1 MKRNQIKWRRT
12 EMEKKEFNKEIYIY
26 ICLFTMRVLLFIP
39 IVSCILYL
47 EIRRFYL
54 QYTVLDA
61 VRIIRYIMLLPFTQS
76 YSVLPPRFVI
86 IYT

>member
-1 MKRNQIKWRRT
+1 
-12 EMEKKEFNKEIYIY
+12 MEKKEFNKEIYIY

-39 IVSCILYL
+39 IVHVTILYL

>member
-1 MKRNQIKWRRT
+1 
-12 EMEKKEFNKEIYIY
+12 MEKKEFNKEIYIY

-61 VRIIRYIMLLPFTQS
+61 VRIIRYINFVTQS
-76 YSVLPPRFVI
+76 YSVSPPRFVI
-86 IYT
+86 SYKRKISSFGDVITL